1 MKKFLTVFLLVVLS
15 LCCLGAVA
23 CNPDSGDHDTDKDT
37 DADKPKYT
45 QGLKIIVSGNHAVVD
60 GIGKVE
66 EKDIVIP
73 DEYEGVPVTEI
84 SGFQSAIGYNSA
96 ESVTIPASV
105 TKIGSNVFS
114 GMSLKTAK
122 INGNGLVM
130 GDAAFYNC
138 TSLTTVEM
146 DGVKEIGNVAFKNC
160 TGLETLKIGKGLEET
175 GEQAFYGCTALK
187 NLYLTDLTEW
197 SKVSFHIQYGT
208 PLIYASN
215 LYLNN
220 ELVSKLV
227 IPAGVTA
234 ISDWMFMTV
243 DNITSVSVP
252 SSVQSIGYD
261 AFRIC
266 MKLESVEIAEGT
278 EIINSRAF
286 SGCPKLT
293 SVKLPKS
300 LTKIGN
306 EVFLTCK
313 ALTALTYAGTKAE
326 WAQVQ
331 LGDDWK
337 EAALITVH
345 CSDGDVTL
353 TAPEA

>member
-1 MKKFLTVFLLVVLS
+1 MKKLLTVFLLVVLT
-15 LCCLGAVA
+15 LCCFGAVA
-23 CNPDSGDHDTDKDT
+23 CNPDSGDKDTDKDVDT
-37 DADKPKYT
+37 DKPKYT
-45 QGLKIIVSGNHAVVD
+45 QGLKIIVSGDHAAVD
-60 GIGKVE
+60 GIGSVE

-84 SGFQSAIGYNSA
+84 SGFQSSIGYNSV

-105 TKIGSNVFS
+105 TRIWDNVFS
-114 GMSLKTAK
+114 NMSLKTAK
-122 INGNGLVM
+122 INGNGLRL
-130 GDAAFYNC
+130 GAAAFYNC
-138 TSLTTVEM
+138 KSLTTVEM
-146 DGVKEIGNVAFKNC
+146 DGVKEIEMHAFKNC
-160 TGLETLKIGKGLEET
+160 TKLETLKIGKGLEKT
-175 GEQAFYGCTALK
+175 GQEAFYGDTALK

-197 SKVSFHIQYGT
+197 SKVSFHAQYGT

-243 DNITSVSVP
+243 DNITSLSVP
-252 SSVQSIGYD
+252 ASVQSIGGD
-261 AFRIC
+261 AFRMC

-278 EIINSRAF
+278 KLINSRAF

-306 EVFLTCK
+306 EAFSTCK
-313 ALTALTYAGTKAE
+313 ALTELTYAGTKTE
-326 WAQVQ
+326 WAQIEF
-331 LGDDWK
+331 GDDWK
-337 EAALITVH
+337 GAALITVH

-353 TAPEA
+353 QAPAE